1 MLEPVTRHS
10 LIDQLLT
17 HPNSPDQTN
26 QSEILSLLKTTK
38 HPDLLKLLDYTT
50 MLANSVLSNT
60 LCVSELTLY
69 VHEEGER
76 AE

>member
-10 LIDQLLT
+10 LIDQLLA
-17 HPNSPDQTN
+17 HPDSPDPN
-26 QSEILSLLKTTK
+26 QSKILSLLKTTK

-60 LCVSELTLY
+60 LCVSELTLF
-69 VHEEGER
+69 VHEEG
-76 AE
+76 

>member
-1 MLEPVTRHS
+1 MLEPVTKHS

-17 HPNSPDQTN
+17 HPDSPDPT
-26 QSEILSLLKTTK
+26 QSKILSFLKTTK

-69 VHEEGER
+69 VHEEGEKVD
-76 AE
+76 